1 MGRKKHGG
9 VCFLSTGSR
18 FPVKNAQETEGA
30 TLEIVPKHDGQEE
43 PGPGDIS
50 REMPEIFSEDDIDA
64 VQTLYDIFHG
74 DIRDI
79 PLLTAEEEKELSR
92 RIWEEDDKE
101 AFDRFVLSNLRLVIA
116 CAKKVRDRMG
126 DQSILS
132 FMDLIQEGVMGLM
145 TAVEKF
151 DYRRNTRF
159 STYGIPW
166 IYQRIKMSLLQ
177 HRYGMSIP
185 GFASTS
191 VHSMSRHIQAY
202 RKGKIGDIPDNI
214 DVGRIRDLANIVS
227 SMISILTDQ
236 DDDRTGGGYSLNPEK
251 VCNDHFWD
259 PWDLPGGTRCDEEV
273 ENGIFCENITAIL
286 ESTLTEEEYG
296 ILCRRFGIGEFN
308 SPRRLSDIAKEY
320 GKSAEHVRI
329 VLNRSIKR
337 LRENGALKNACNS
350 WGI

>member
-1 MGRKKHGG
+1 MGREKHGG

-18 FPVKNAQETEGA
+18 SPVKSTQETEGA
-30 TLEIVPKHDGQEE
+30 NLEIIHEDSPQERPGQ
-43 PGPGDIS
+43 GDLFQ
-50 REMPEIFSEDDIDA
+50 EVPEIFSDEDRDA
-64 VQTLYDIFHG
+64 VQTLYEIFHG

-79 PLLTAEEEKELSR
+79 PLLTAEEEKELSKK
-92 RIWEEDDKE
+92 IWEEDDKE

-191 VHSMSRHIQAY
+191 VHNMSKYIQAY
-202 RKGKIGDIPDNI
+202 RKGKIGEIPEDV

-227 SMISILTDQ
+227 SMISISTDH
-236 DDDRTGGGYSLNPEK
+236 DEDRTCGGYSLNPERMG
-251 VCNDHFWD
+251 NDHFWD
-259 PWDLPGGTRCDEEV
+259 PWDLPGGTGCDEEV
-273 ENGIFCENITAIL
+273 ENIIFCENITAIL
-286 ESTLTEEEYG
+286 ESELTAEEYG
-296 ILCRRFGIGEFN
+296 ILCRRFGIGGFS
-308 SPRRLSDIAKEY
+308 SPRRLSDIAAEY

-329 VLNRSIKR
+329 VLDRSLKR
-337 LRENGALKNACNS
+337 LRENGALKDVCSS
-350 WGI
+350 WEQ